1 MGKKPLT
8 PEQRKAK
15 TEREKARRA
24 RLKEAKGSTAAP
36 KTPKA
41 SKAKKEAATESGDA
55 AAPAKPRGK
64 EVDVAKLKPGETVK
78 MLGAVH
84 KLQKRVEVAEA
95 ACERAKRDHREARA
109 KLEKARTALK
119 KEIDEQR
126 FGPGEL
132 YGPGA
137 ETMHVQGAKDEEEDE
152 DERESA

>member
-8 PEQRKAK
+8 PEQRRAK

-24 RLKEAKGSTAAP
+24 RLKAEKGESSTPKKPKANKTKKGAKGEPELAAR
-36 KTPKA
+36 
-41 SKAKKEAATESGDA
+41 S
-55 AAPAKPRGK
+55 GK
-64 EVDVAKLKPGETVK
+64 EVDVATLKPGETVK

-84 KLQKRVEVAEA
+84 KLQKRVETAEA

-137 ETMHVQGAKDEEEDE
+137 DTMHVQGAKDEDEDE
-152 DERESA
+152 GERESA